1 MNYSSLEE
9 VYGKPFGQRVPI
21 THQRKDV
28 KEEPIQKPE
37 FTSLASVGEKNIEK
51 NKSVVESVLGS
62 LPLDTTPA
70 TENFRVEAPARRQA
84 AQAAREHFAGS
95 QPANIV
101 TDFDQTEKI
110 SRILRLIEQNK
121 TGYERPATQDMLL
134 YIATGVFFLFTF
146 DTFVMLGKSMRGK

>member
-9 VYGKPFGQRVPI
+9 VYGAPFGKRAPV
-21 THQRKDV
+21 THQRKD
-28 KEEPIQKPE
+28 KEEEPLQKPE
-37 FTSLASVGEKNIEK
+37 FSSLADRAAKNIEN
-51 NKSVVESVLGS
+51 NKSLIESITSS
-62 LPLDTTPA
+62 LPLETPVPPPPP
-70 TENFRVEAPARRQA
+70 TV
-84 AQAAREHFAGS
+84 AARERFSTMPS

-101 TDFDQTEKI
+101 TDFQDSDKL
-110 SRILRLIEQNK
+110 SRVLRLIEQNK

>member
-1 MNYSSLEE
+1 MNYSSIEE
-9 VYGKPFGQRVPI
+9 VYGKPFGQRAPI
-21 THQRKDV
+21 TQQRKDV

-37 FTSLASVGEKNIEK
+37 FSSLAERGAKNIEK
-51 NKSVVESVLGS
+51 NQSVVDSVMNS
-62 LPLDTTPA
+62 LPLDKTPE
-70 TENFRVEAPARRQA
+70 TENFRVEQPRKQF
-84 AQAAREHFAGS
+84 AREHFAGS

>member
-1 MNYSSLEE
+1 MNYSSIEE
-9 VYGKPFGQRVPI
+9 VYGKPFGQRVPV

-37 FTSLASVGEKNIEK
+37 FSSLENKAEKNVEK
-51 NKSVVESVLGS
+51 NKSLIDSVMGS
-62 LPLDTTPA
+62 LPLDKTPE
-70 TENFRVEAPARRQA
+70 TENFRVEA
-84 AQAAREHFAGS
+84 RESFTTS

>member
-1 MNYSSLEE
+1 MILLTMNYSSLED
-9 VYGKPFGQRVPI
+9 VYGSAFSQRVPI

-28 KEEPIQKPE
+28 KEEPTQEVVKDKAKPAME
-37 FTSLASVGEKNIEK
+37 DAVKSLQSAINY
-51 NKSVVESVLGS
+51 
-62 LPLDTTPA
+62 DTNPQ
-70 TENFRVEAPARRQA
+70 TENFRVEQPPQKRLTV
-84 AQAAREHFAGS
+84 REQFTGS

-101 TDFDQTEKI
+101 TDFQDNEKL

-121 TGYERPATQDMLL
+121 TGYERPAMQDMVL

>member
-9 VYGKPFGQRVPI
+9 VYGKPFGQRVQI
-21 THQRKDV
+21 NHQRKDV

-37 FTSLASVGEKNIEK
+37 FSSLADRAAKSVDK
-51 NKSVVESVLGS
+51 NKSVVESVMSS
-62 LPLDTTPA
+62 LPLDTTPE
-70 TENFRVEAPARRQA
+70 TENFRVEQPRR
-84 AQAAREHFAGS
+84 QAAREHFAGS

>member
-1 MNYSSLEE
+1 MNYSSIEE

-28 KEEPIQKPE
+28 KEEPVQKPE
-37 FTSLASVGEKNIEK
+37 FSSLEAQAE
-51 NKSVVESVLGS
+51 KSVKKNQSVIDSVMGS

-70 TENFRVEAPARRQA
+70 TENFRVETPTVRRQ
-84 AQAAREHFAGS
+84 QAREHFAGS

>member
-9 VYGKPFGQRVPI
+9 VYGKPFGQRTPI
-21 THQRKDV
+21 TQQRKDV

-37 FTSLASVGEKNIEK
+37 FSSLADRAAKNVEK
-51 NKSVVESVLGS
+51 NKSVVESVMGS
-62 LPLDTTPA
+62 LPLDNTPE
-70 TENFRVEAPARRQA
+70 TENFRVEIPRREV
-84 AQAAREHFAGS
+84 ARERFTTS

-146 DTFVMLGKSMRGK
+146 DTFVMLGKSMRGR

>member
-1 MNYSSLEE
+1 MNYSSLED
-9 VYGKPFGQRVPI
+9 VYGSGFAQRVPI

-28 KEEPIQKPE
+28 KETPVKP
-37 FTSLASVGEKNIEK
+37 TRSDTASAVEEVSKAVGY
-51 NKSVVESVLGS
+51 
-62 LPLDTTPA
+62 DTNPE
-70 TENFRVEAPARRQA
+70 TENFRVEAPRMDRMTV
-84 AQAAREHFAGS
+84 RERFTAS

-101 TDFDQTEKI
+101 TDFNDNEKL

-121 TGYERPATQDMLL
+121 TGYERPAMQDMVL